1 MSPCPLGATAAAAAG
16 VGAGHRSPPG
26 RILINSG
33 LMEMA
38 RATMERIAGIWTTG
52 HTSFNLLDAL

>member
-33 LMEMA
+33 SMEVA
-38 RATMERIAGIWTTG
+38 RATMEDRW
-52 HTSFNLLDAL
+52 NLDGWPHILQSS